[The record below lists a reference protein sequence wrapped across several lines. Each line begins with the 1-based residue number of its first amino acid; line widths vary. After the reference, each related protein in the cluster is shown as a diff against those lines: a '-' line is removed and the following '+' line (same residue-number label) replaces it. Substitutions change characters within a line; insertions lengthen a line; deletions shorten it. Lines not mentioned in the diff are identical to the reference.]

1 MKNSNLRLFVLFLVV
16 LLILLQNVSLAQI
29 SNINGVVYTSEINV
43 KFKSKAFEKINSE
56 GFAELNQLR
65 QELEPVRDF
74 LFKNGALTLQKVF
87 MDINWGDTIGY
98 NIQGKEVK
106 ILDISQSYIV
116 KFQVPV
122 KMWETVHALRELPGI
137 EFADP
142 PTFIVNDIS
151 PNDLNGQGYQW
162 NLGKINAI
170 SAWDIST
177 GSNSVVV
184 AVIDNGVDAS
194 HNDLAAKLSGGET
207 GYFG

>member
-43 KFKSKAFEKINSE
+43 KFKSKAFDKTNSE

-65 QELEPVRDF
+65 QELETVRDF

-122 KMWETVHALRELPGI
+122 KMWETV
-137 EFADP
+137 
-142 PTFIVNDIS
+142 
-151 PNDLNGQGYQW
+151 
-162 NLGKINAI
+162 
-170 SAWDIST
+170 
-177 GSNSVVV
+177 
-184 AVIDNGVDAS
+184 
-194 HNDLAAKLSGGET
+194 
-207 GYFG
+207 